1 MKFKHIAVLGFAT
14 LLTVGSIKEVVAQKP
29 ASTGSDIVA
38 QAGAPATAPTTAPAG
53 VPAGVPASTSAST
66 PTGTFQAGEHP
77 TQGTVSIV
85 TENGKRYL
93 VLSQDFQ
100 SAKGPDLH
108 VIMYK
113 TDAPPKGGLKK
124 ADYYILA
131 PLKKISGTQRYAI
144 PDKVNVANY
153 KSVAIWCQKFNAT
166 FGYAPLSS

>member
-38 QAGAPATAPTTAPAG
+38 Q
-53 VPAGVPASTSAST
+53 ASTSAST

-93 VLSQDFQ
+93 VLSQDFK
-100 SAKGPDLH
+100 SVKGPDLH

-131 PLKKISGTQRYAI
+131 PLKNISGTQRYAI
-144 PDKVNVANY
+144 PGKVNVANY

>member
-29 ASTGSDIVA
+29 ASTESDIVA
-38 QAGAPATAPTTAPAG
+38 QAPAS
-53 VPAGVPASTSAST
+53 VPASAPTST

-77 TQGTVSIV
+77 TKGTVSIV

-144 PDKVNVANY
+144 PNKVNVANY

>member
-38 QAGAPATAPTTAPAG
+38 QASAPASAP
-53 VPAGVPASTSAST
+53 AST

-153 KSVAIWCQKFNAT
+153 KSVAIWCKQFNAT